1 MVHVQSSRYDHVP
14 WFVTDTGQT
23 DVLLILMAVFLV
35 LIVFMF
41 GVLMLRLH
49 HLPEHIAQKEQ
60 KVQYQLVA
68 TLGLLA
74 MFTHENLFWIAG
86 LLLAMVDL
94 PDFSGLLGRIAS
106 SVERI
111 SRRRG
116 SAVRS
121 ESPTETNGH
130 HHNGG
135 SKTHHWG
142 KRNTGAQSDN
152 PDQATAIL
160 TARPA

>member
-1 MVHVQSSRYDHVP
+1 MVPVQSSASYVHVP
-14 WFVTDTGQT
+14 WFVVGPGQT
-23 DVLLILMAVFLV
+23 DVLLILMVFLV

-41 GVLMLRLH
+41 SVLMLRLH

-94 PDFSGLLGRIAS
+94 PDLSGFLGRIAN
-106 SVERI
+106 SVEHI

-116 SAVRS
+116 SA
-121 ESPTETNGH
+121 
-130 HHNGG
+130 
-135 SKTHHWG
+135 
-142 KRNTGAQSDN
+142 
-152 PDQATAIL
+152 
-160 TARPA
+160 ARRGRT

>member
-1 MVHVQSSRYDHVP
+1 MVPVQSSASYDHVP
-14 WFVTDTGQT
+14 WFIAGPGQN
-23 DVLLILMAVFLV
+23 DPLLILMAVFLV

-41 GVLMLRLH
+41 GIVMLRLH
-49 HLPEHIAQKEQ
+49 HLPEHIAQKGQ

-74 MFTHENLFWIAG
+74 MLTHENLFWIAG

-111 SRRRG
+111 SWRKGSAARRG
-116 SAVRS
+116 R
-121 ESPTETNGH
+121 T
-130 HHNGG
+130 
-135 SKTHHWG
+135 
-142 KRNTGAQSDN
+142 
-152 PDQATAIL
+152 
-160 TARPA
+160 

>member
-1 MVHVQSSRYDHVP
+1 MVHVETPISYPHVP
-14 WFVTDTGQT
+14 WFVAGSGQI
-23 DVLLILMAVFLV
+23 DVLLILMGAFLV
-35 LIVFMF
+35 LIILLF

-49 HLPEHIAQKEQ
+49 HLPEHIAHREQ

-111 SRRRG
+111 SWRRG
-116 SAVRS
+116 SAAR
-121 ESPTETNGH
+121 
-130 HHNGG
+130 
-135 SKTHHWG
+135 
-142 KRNTGAQSDN
+142 RNR
-152 PDQATAIL
+152 L
-160 TARPA
+160 